1 MSVHLY
7 NAEKKDTQ
15 TVCDLLNEFKEVD
28 LQELNYPEVD
38 EAKLKNFVNAML
50 QKGNII
56 LVKDLD
62 LEQVIGCVIFA
73 KTEYWFSKSKCI
85 HLHTIYVKKSFR
97 NFKLVALL
105 VDTIKKISDNLPIYL
120 PVTSGM
126 NIDPVFKK
134 LGFQNLGSNWR
145 MN

>member
-15 TVCDLLNEFKEVD
+15 IVCDLLNEFKDVD

-38 EAKLKNFVNAML
+38 ATKLKNFVNNML

-62 LEQVIGCVIFA
+62 LEQVIGCAIFA

-105 VDTIKKISDNLPIYL
+105 VDTIKK
-120 PVTSGM
+120 
-126 NIDPVFKK
+126 NI
-134 LGFQNLGSNWR
+134 
-145 MN
+145 